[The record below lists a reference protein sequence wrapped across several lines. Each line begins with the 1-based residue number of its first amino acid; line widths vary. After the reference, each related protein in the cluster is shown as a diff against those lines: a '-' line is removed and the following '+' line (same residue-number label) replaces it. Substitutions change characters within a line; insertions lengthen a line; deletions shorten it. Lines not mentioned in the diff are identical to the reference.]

1 MNKESKLMG
10 YKIYNFN
17 PSQDDVI
24 VWKYDSN
31 SLNLDDAYKMHK
43 KLQLEFPNNKVI
55 FMPNYISLETCD
67 KKDFI
72 EWLKKYLEE

>member
-1 MNKESKLMG
+1 MNKESELMG
-10 YKIYNFN
+10 YKIYTFN

-31 SLNLDDAYKMHK
+31 SLKLDDAYKMHK
-43 KLQLEFPNNKVI
+43 KLQSEFPNNKVI
-55 FMPNYISLETCD
+55 CIPNYISLETYD

-72 EWLKKYLEE
+72 ESLKKYLEE